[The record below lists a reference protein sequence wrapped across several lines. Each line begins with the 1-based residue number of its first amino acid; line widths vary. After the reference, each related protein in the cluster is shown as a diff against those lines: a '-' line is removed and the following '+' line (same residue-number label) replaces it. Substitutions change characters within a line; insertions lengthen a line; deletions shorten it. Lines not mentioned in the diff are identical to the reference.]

1 LTFFFALMPDLVAE
15 LAARVRGR
23 EGAPADALLE
33 VLRALAAVARFCS
46 DLAEGSSCS
55 AVFSEDSPLS
65 LTSPF
70 TFDAT
75 VPNAEPTVRAT
86 FVSVSSCAS
95 FLDSMLPPYV

>member
-33 VLRALAAVARFCS
+33 VLRA
-46 DLAEGSSCS
+46 
-55 AVFSEDSPLS
+55 
-65 LTSPF
+65 
-70 TFDAT
+70 FDAT

>member
-46 DLAEGSSCS
+46 DLAEGSSF
-55 AVFSEDSPLS
+55 FSEDSPLS